1 MRQSARIRLSRKG
14 GNPVIKDIIKTANA
28 PEPIGPYSQ
37 AVEFNGTL
45 YCSGQIP
52 VDPATGEIPE
62 TIEAQAHQVLHNL
75 RAVIQ
80 GAGGDLEDV
89 VKTTIFLTDLST
101 FTIVNSIYGEY
112 FDEETAPARSTV
124 QVAAL
129 PKGVLIEIDAI
140 AKLN

>member
-1 MRQSARIRLSRKG
+1 MK
-14 GNPVIKDIIKTANA
+14 KDIIKTANA

-37 AVEFNGTL
+37 AVEFDGTL

-62 TIEAQAHQVLHNL
+62 TAEDQTHQVLANL
-75 RAVIQ
+75 RAVLNEA
-80 GAGGDLEDV
+80 GAELEDV
-89 VKTTIFLTDLST
+89 VKTTIFLTDLKIFAS
-101 FTIVNSIYGEY
+101 VNAIYGEY
-112 FDEETAPARSTV
+112 FDADTAPARSTV

-129 PKGVLIEIDAI
+129 PRGVLIEIDAI

>member
-1 MRQSARIRLSRKG
+1 MK
-14 GNPVIKDIIKTANA
+14 KDIIKTANA

-37 AVEFNGTL
+37 AVESDGTL

-52 VDPATGEIPE
+52 IDPVTGDIPE
-62 TIEAQAHQVLHNL
+62 TAEAQTHLVLSNL
-75 RAVIQ
+75 RAVLKEA
-80 GAGGDLEDV
+80 GAELEDV
-89 VKTTIFLTDLST
+89 VKTTVFLTDLELFAS
-101 FTIVNSIYGEY
+101 VNAIYGEY
-112 FDEETAPARSTV
+112 FDEATAPARSTV